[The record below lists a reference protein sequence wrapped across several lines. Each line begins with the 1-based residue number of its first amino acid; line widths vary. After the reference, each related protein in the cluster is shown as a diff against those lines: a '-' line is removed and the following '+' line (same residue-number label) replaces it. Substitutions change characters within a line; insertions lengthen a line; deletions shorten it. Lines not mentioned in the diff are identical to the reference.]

1 MWWHMLLMALKR
13 LRQEDHTFEDNLN
26 YIKRLPGLGG
36 RGWKRK
42 EIKMFLIS
50 ATQEAEAAGSQ
61 IHG

>member
-1 MWWHMLLMALKR
+1 MALKR
-13 LRQEDHTFEDNLN
+13 LRQEDYTFEDNLN